1 MEKYEKLFINFINL
15 VKNLL
20 FYIIKFQN
28 IFLF

>member
-28 IFLF
+28 IF